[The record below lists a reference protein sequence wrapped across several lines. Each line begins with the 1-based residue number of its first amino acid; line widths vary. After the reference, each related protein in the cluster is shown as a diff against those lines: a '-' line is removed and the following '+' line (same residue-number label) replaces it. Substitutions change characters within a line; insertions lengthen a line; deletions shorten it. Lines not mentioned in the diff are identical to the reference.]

1 MGVGCLSACVLMHL
15 SCGFFKVDFLQ
26 VVSTKYIS
34 AYKYYYRNLY
44 SVYVA
49 YLIGVLLSPS
59 EL

>member
-1 MGVGCLSACVLMHL
+1 MHVHL
-15 SCGFFKVDFLQ
+15 SCGFFKVVCFFLQ

-49 YLIGVLLSPS
+49 YLIGVLLSPAG
-59 EL
+59 L